1 MAPCVL
7 EVNAVQ
13 GAVKKDSLHGYLITF
28 HQTGLHLWGSN
39 SIQIPV
45 LYTHWN
51 ESECTHSNG
60 TACSNGQPLGS
71 CMQINV
77 EMSADLL
84 QPLVKS
90 LQLALLTLLELLALA
105 AWGQARDVSLGSIY

>member
-1 MAPCVL
+1 MCAGGRCSARRHQ
-7 EVNAVQ
+7 E
-13 GAVKKDSLHGYLITF
+13 GYLAWLLGNIPPDRLTLV
-28 HQTGLHLWGSN
+28 GLKCSVH
-39 SIQIPV
+39 
-45 LYTHWN
+45 TEN
-51 ESECTHSNG
+51 ESKCTHSNG

-71 CMQINV
+71 CMQVNV

>member
-1 MAPCVL
+1 
-7 EVNAVQ
+7 
-13 GAVKKDSLHGYLITF
+13 
-28 HQTGLHLWGSN
+28 
-39 SIQIPV
+39 
-45 LYTHWN
+45 
-51 ESECTHSNG
+51 
-60 TACSNGQPLGS
+60 
-71 CMQINV
+71 MQVNV